1 MASDNRASAQDVL
14 LEAKA
19 LLAAEPV
26 SEEEEALA
34 RAASAAIMPRRRE
47 FDDSEAKIVA
57 GRLWLISFTDLF
69 SIMLCFFLLI
79 FATSD
84 IDLKNLHEDAPPP
97 PKGFIGDERN
107 GNNIANVE
115 YGEALNLDYLT
126 GVLKGLIAQVK
137 LTDAV
142 RIVAGRDHLK
152 LKIDADAAF
161 IDDNTLNAAGLK
173 TAKDLGESL
182 TNLRNRVIVV
192 VPGTSW
198 QSDMARAATFAD
210 AMRNGGY
217 RKSLAVLAEGAGSGD
232 AIEVRVEADDG
243 RIR

>member
-1 MASDNRASAQDVL
+1 M
-14 LEAKA
+14 EAKA

-26 SEEEEALA
+26 SEEEAALA
-34 RAASAAIMPRRRE
+34 RAASSAIMPRRRE
-47 FDDSEAKIVA
+47 FDGSEAKIVA

-69 SIMLCFFLLI
+69 SIMLCFFLLL

-84 IDLKNLHEDAPPP
+84 IDLKNLRADVPPP

-107 GNNIANVE
+107 SNNIASVE

-142 RIVAGRDHLK
+142 RIVPGRNHLK
-152 LKIDADAAF
+152 LKIDAGPAF
-161 IDDNTLNAAGLK
+161 IDDNTLNATGLE

-182 TNLRNRVIVV
+182 TNLRNRIIVV
-192 VPGTSW
+192 VPGTNW
-198 QSDMARAATFAD
+198 QSDMARASTFAE

-232 AIEVRVEADDG
+232 TIEVRVEADDG